1 MHSSASSPD
10 SGQATVELA
19 LVMPLIIGLL
29 LIILTAGLVV
39 RDQLAVW
46 HAASAGARA
55 ASISP
60 DSPDVVQQAV
70 EAEVQLRPIH
80 LRVVREGDLIWYA
93 DCERHYLRSD
103 DDVEMRFVEFFVPG
117 VYKTTWAP
125 GAMVCTWSP
134 TGRNIRGGE
143 AARAIAHHRSDAG
156 TPSDV

>member
-1 MHSSASSPD
+1 MHTSASKPD

-70 EAEVQLRPIH
+70 ESEVQLRPIH
-80 LRVVREGDLIWYA
+80 LRIVREGNLITVEAKYPRTIGLWLFKFITPPLILSA
-93 DCERHYLRSD
+93 TVTMHVQ
-103 DDVEMRFVEFFVPG
+103 DVG
-117 VYKTTWAP
+117 
-125 GAMVCTWSP
+125 
-134 TGRNIRGGE
+134 
-143 AARAIAHHRSDAG
+143 
-156 TPSDV
+156 

>member
-1 MHSSASSPD
+1 MRAHRSEPD

-29 LIILTAGLVV
+29 LIILNVGLVV

-70 EAEVQLRPIH
+70 NDEVWLRPLHLQIVRDEQLITVEVQYPCTINLW
-80 LRVVREGDLIWYA
+80 LIKRIVPPLTLSA
-93 DCERHYLRSD
+93 SVTMHVQ
-103 DDVEMRFVEFFVPG
+103 DVG
-117 VYKTTWAP
+117 
-125 GAMVCTWSP
+125 
-134 TGRNIRGGE
+134 
-143 AARAIAHHRSDAG
+143 
-156 TPSDV
+156 

>member
-1 MHSSASSPD
+1 MHSIASKPD

-70 EAEVQLRPIH
+70 ESEVQLRPIH
-80 LRVVREGDLIWYA
+80 LQIVREGDLITVEAKYPRTIGLWLFKFITPPLILSA
-93 DCERHYLRSD
+93 AVTMHVQ
-103 DDVEMRFVEFFVPG
+103 DVG
-117 VYKTTWAP
+117 
-125 GAMVCTWSP
+125 
-134 TGRNIRGGE
+134 
-143 AARAIAHHRSDAG
+143 
-156 TPSDV
+156 

>member
-1 MHSSASSPD
+1 MHSSASKPD

-60 DSPDVVQQAV
+60 DTPDLVQQAD
-70 EAEVQLRPIH
+70 ESEVQLRQIH
-80 LRVVREGDLIWYA
+80 LKIVREGDLIIVEAKYPRTIGLWLFKFITPPLILSA
-93 DCERHYLRSD
+93 TVTMHVQ
-103 DDVEMRFVEFFVPG
+103 DVG
-117 VYKTTWAP
+117 
-125 GAMVCTWSP
+125 
-134 TGRNIRGGE
+134 
-143 AARAIAHHRSDAG
+143 
-156 TPSDV
+156 

>member
-1 MHSSASSPD
+1 MRCSWSEPD

-29 LIILTAGLVV
+29 IIILNAGLVV

-70 EAEVQLRPIH
+70 EAEVQLRPLH
-80 LRVVREGDLIWYA
+80 LHIVRDGDLVTVEATYPRTFGLWLIGGIA
-93 DCERHYLRSD
+93 PPLILSATVTMHVQ
-103 DDVEMRFVEFFVPG
+103 DVG
-117 VYKTTWAP
+117 
-125 GAMVCTWSP
+125 
-134 TGRNIRGGE
+134 
-143 AARAIAHHRSDAG
+143 
-156 TPSDV
+156 

>member
-1 MHSSASSPD
+1 MHSIASKPD

-60 DSPDVVQQAV
+60 DSPEVVQQAV
-70 EAEVQLRPIH
+70 ESEVQLRPIH
-80 LRVVREGDLIWYA
+80 LRIVREGDLIIVEAKYPRTIGLWLFKFITPPLILSA
-93 DCERHYLRSD
+93 TVTMHVQ
-103 DDVEMRFVEFFVPG
+103 DVG
-117 VYKTTWAP
+117 
-125 GAMVCTWSP
+125 
-134 TGRNIRGGE
+134 
-143 AARAIAHHRSDAG
+143 
-156 TPSDV
+156 

>member
-1 MHSSASSPD
+1 MHSSASKHD

-60 DSPDVVQQAV
+60 DSPDAVQQAV
-70 EAEVQLRPIH
+70 ESEVELRPIH
-80 LRVVREGDLIWYA
+80 LRIIREGNLITVEAKYPRTIGLWLFKFITPPLILSA
-93 DCERHYLRSD
+93 TVTMHVQ
-103 DDVEMRFVEFFVPG
+103 DVG
-117 VYKTTWAP
+117 
-125 GAMVCTWSP
+125 
-134 TGRNIRGGE
+134 
-143 AARAIAHHRSDAG
+143 
-156 TPSDV
+156 

>member
-1 MHSSASSPD
+1 MHTSASKPD

-70 EAEVQLRPIH
+70 ESEVQLRPVH
-80 LRVVREGDLIWYA
+80 LRIVREGDLIIVEAKYPRTIGLWLFKFITPPLILSA
-93 DCERHYLRSD
+93 AVTMHVQ
-103 DDVEMRFVEFFVPG
+103 DVG
-117 VYKTTWAP
+117 
-125 GAMVCTWSP
+125 
-134 TGRNIRGGE
+134 
-143 AARAIAHHRSDAG
+143 
-156 TPSDV
+156 

>member
-1 MHSSASSPD
+1 MRAYRSEPD

-29 LIILTAGLVV
+29 LIILTVGLVV

-70 EAEVQLRPIH
+70 ESEVQLRPIH
-80 LRVVREGDLIWYA
+80 LRIVRNGDLITVEAKYPRTIGLWLISGIA
-93 DCERHYLRSD
+93 PPLVLSASVTMHVQ
-103 DDVEMRFVEFFVPG
+103 DVG
-117 VYKTTWAP
+117 
-125 GAMVCTWSP
+125 
-134 TGRNIRGGE
+134 
-143 AARAIAHHRSDAG
+143 
-156 TPSDV
+156 

>member
-1 MHSSASSPD
+1 MHSSASKPD

-60 DSPDVVQQAV
+60 DSPDAVQQAV
-70 EAEVQLRPIH
+70 ESEVQLRPIH
-80 LRVVREGDLIWYA
+80 LRIIREGDLITVEAKYPRTIGLWLFKFITPPLILSA
-93 DCERHYLRSD
+93 TVTMHVQ
-103 DDVEMRFVEFFVPG
+103 DVG
-117 VYKTTWAP
+117 
-125 GAMVCTWSP
+125 
-134 TGRNIRGGE
+134 
-143 AARAIAHHRSDAG
+143 
-156 TPSDV
+156 

>member
-1 MHSSASSPD
+1 MCARRSEAN

-29 LIILTAGLVV
+29 LIILNVGLVV

-70 EAEVQLRPIH
+70 EDEVGLRPLH
-80 LRVVREGDLIWYA
+80 LQIVRDEQLITVKVQYPRTINLLLIKHILPPLTLSA
-93 DCERHYLRSD
+93 SVTMHVQ
-103 DDVEMRFVEFFVPG
+103 DVG
-117 VYKTTWAP
+117 
-125 GAMVCTWSP
+125 
-134 TGRNIRGGE
+134 
-143 AARAIAHHRSDAG
+143 
-156 TPSDV
+156 

>member
-19 LVMPLIIGLL
+19 LVMPMIIGLL

-80 LRVVREGDLIWYA
+80 LRVVREGDLIA
-93 DCERHYLRSD
+93 
-103 DDVEMRFVEFFVPG
+103 VEAKYP
-117 VYKTTWAP
+117 
-125 GAMVCTWSP
+125 
-134 TGRNIRGGE
+134 
-143 AARAIAHHRSDAG
+143 RAIRLWLFKFI
-156 TPSDV
+156 TPPLILSATVTMHVQDVG

>member
-1 MHSSASSPD
+1 MRFGKREHD

-29 LIILTAGLVV
+29 LIILNVGLIV

-70 EAEVQLRPIH
+70 ESEVKLRPIH
-80 LRVVREGDLIWYA
+80 LRIVRDGDLITVEAKYPRTIGLWLLKYISPSLTLSA
-93 DCERHYLRSD
+93 TVTMHVQ
-103 DDVEMRFVEFFVPG
+103 DVG
-117 VYKTTWAP
+117 
-125 GAMVCTWSP
+125 
-134 TGRNIRGGE
+134 
-143 AARAIAHHRSDAG
+143 
-156 TPSDV
+156 

>member
-1 MHSSASSPD
+1 MRTRQSDPD

-29 LIILTAGLVV
+29 LIILTVGLVV

-70 EAEVQLRPIH
+70 EDEVGLRPLH
-80 LRVVREGDLIWYA
+80 LRIVRDDDLITVEAQYPRTINLWLIKHIVPPLTLSA
-93 DCERHYLRSD
+93 SVTMHVQ
-103 DDVEMRFVEFFVPG
+103 DVG
-117 VYKTTWAP
+117 
-125 GAMVCTWSP
+125 
-134 TGRNIRGGE
+134 
-143 AARAIAHHRSDAG
+143 
-156 TPSDV
+156 

>member
-1 MHSSASSPD
+1 MHTSASKPD

-60 DSPDVVQQAV
+60 DSPEVVQQAV
-70 EAEVQLRPIH
+70 ESEVQLRPIH
-80 LRVVREGDLIWYA
+80 LRIVREGDLITVEAKYPRTIGLWLFKFITPPLILSA
-93 DCERHYLRSD
+93 TVTMHVQ
-103 DDVEMRFVEFFVPG
+103 DVG
-117 VYKTTWAP
+117 
-125 GAMVCTWSP
+125 
-134 TGRNIRGGE
+134 
-143 AARAIAHHRSDAG
+143 
-156 TPSDV
+156 

>member
-1 MHSSASSPD
+1 MHSSASKPD

-60 DSPDVVQQAV
+60 DLPDAVQQAV
-70 EAEVQLRPIH
+70 ESEVQLRPIH
-80 LRVVREGDLIWYA
+80 LRIVREGNLITVEAKYPRTIGLWLFKFITPPLILSA
-93 DCERHYLRSD
+93 TVTMHVQ
-103 DDVEMRFVEFFVPG
+103 DVG
-117 VYKTTWAP
+117 
-125 GAMVCTWSP
+125 
-134 TGRNIRGGE
+134 
-143 AARAIAHHRSDAG
+143 
-156 TPSDV
+156 

>member
-1 MHSSASSPD
+1 MHSSASKPD

-19 LVMPLIIGLL
+19 LVMPMIIGLL

-70 EAEVQLRPIH
+70 ESEVQLRPIH
-80 LRVVREGDLIWYA
+80 LRIIREGDLITVEAKYPRTIGLWLFKFITPPLILSA
-93 DCERHYLRSD
+93 TVTMHVQ
-103 DDVEMRFVEFFVPG
+103 DVG
-117 VYKTTWAP
+117 
-125 GAMVCTWSP
+125 
-134 TGRNIRGGE
+134 
-143 AARAIAHHRSDAG
+143 
-156 TPSDV
+156 

>member
-1 MHSSASSPD
+1 MHSSASKPD

-60 DSPDVVQQAV
+60 DSPDAVQQAV
-70 EAEVQLRPIH
+70 ESEVQLRPIH
-80 LRVVREGDLIWYA
+80 LRIVREGDLIT
-93 DCERHYLRSD
+93 
-103 DDVEMRFVEFFVPG
+103 VEAKYP
-117 VYKTTWAP
+117 
-125 GAMVCTWSP
+125 
-134 TGRNIRGGE
+134 
-143 AARAIAHHRSDAG
+143 RAIRLWLFKFI
-156 TPSDV
+156 TPPLILSATVTMHVQDVG